1 MNFTYYDKEFD
12 LNGTVDELL
21 VETRNGYND
30 NEKAIDKIIEFVNTD
45 RTAHQMRKDVSNKWY
60 FMEQYLLARKES
72 LKEDLSFEQQVFLN
86 VKMAVALKELERNY
100 SKLYVSE
107 SKTELDEEGLV
118 GKEISIT
125 AEVDFETKVATFVV
139 DNTDFDVNEGRTY
152 RLEYTDKDFFETTS
166 EKFQKDCNEGF
177 FYSIPTPVRND
188 YLDEKEREC
197 LEEDVLEL

>member
-45 RTAHQMRKDVSNKWY
+45 RTAHQMPKDESNKWY

-72 LKEDLSFEQQVFLN
+72 LKEDLSFEQQIFLN

-100 SKLYVSE
+100 SKLYISE
-107 SKTELDEEGLV
+107 SKTELDEEELV
-118 GKEISIT
+118 GKEISIS
-125 AEVDFETKVATFVV
+125 AEVNLETKVATFVV

-152 RLEYTDKDFFETTS
+152 QLEYTDKDFFETTS

-177 FYSIPTPVRND
+177 FYSIPAPVRND

>member
-1 MNFTYYDKEFD
+1 MKFTYYDKELD
-12 LNGTVDELL
+12 LDGTVDELL

-30 NEKAIDKIIEFVNTD
+30 NEKAIDKIIEFVDTD
-45 RTAHQMRKDVSNKWY
+45 RTAHQMPKNESNKWY

-86 VKMAVALKELERNY
+86 VKMAIALKELEKNY

-125 AEVDFETKVATFVV
+125 AE
-139 DNTDFDVNEGRTY
+139 TDFSTRETCFGVDIGDFDKNEARTFQA
-152 RLEYTDKDFFETTS
+152 RYTNRKLFDTTS
-166 EKFQKDCNEGF
+166 DKFQKDFNEGY
-177 FYSIPTPVRND
+177 FYALVSPVLVDGLEGR
-188 YLDEKEREC
+188 EREC
-197 LEEDVLEL
+197 EEEFLEL